1 MPAEIKFFDRGIG
14 ILLKGEG
21 LVTGQELINC
31 LTEIY
36 SSEKIAKNLKYS
48 IVDFTSIES
57 MEVSKSEIEA
67 IAEIHKNAEKISPDR
82 VVAVAASK
90 DIAFGLSRVWDANIG
105 ENQWERTIVRSR
117 DEAES
122 WVKEKVKSKF
132 SIDITI
138 A

>member
-1 MPAEIKFFDRGIG
+1 
-14 ILLKGEG
+14 
-21 LVTGQELINC
+21 
-31 LTEIY
+31 
-36 SSEKIAKNLKYS
+36 
-48 IVDFTSIES
+48 

-105 ENQWERTIVRSR
+105 ESQWERTIVRSR

-122 WVKEKVKSKF
+122 WIKEKVKSKF